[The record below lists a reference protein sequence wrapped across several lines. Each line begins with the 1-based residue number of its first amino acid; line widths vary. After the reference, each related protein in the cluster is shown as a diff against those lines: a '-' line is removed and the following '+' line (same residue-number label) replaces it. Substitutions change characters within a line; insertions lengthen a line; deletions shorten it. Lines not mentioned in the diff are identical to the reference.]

1 MRHETVFLFFI
12 VTFENFR
19 EEVHVCVLFRNGSCR
34 LAEKR
39 WLHHGS
45 SRASA
50 TVVTAP
56 VFVFG
61 VRITPFSKDTRFVVY
76 AALFR
81 LFLVHV
87 FVVHDVLRP
96 PDGRVAVALCI
107 SAIVR
112 APVVVSCRDGG
123 DSSGFSS
130 VPCGVCRSP
139 DGDGVVC
146 FSSVVGSIL
155 GFGRRDHLGRGRDV
169 GCGVLGHEYWVAKGG
184 TRAVRADVWPSGQ
197 GRLRIPQ
204 KYKTRKLVPR
214 HVV

>member
-1 MRHETVFLFFI
+1 MASSRIITDHHE
-12 VTFENFR
+12 
-19 EEVHVCVLFRNGSCR
+19 
-34 LAEKR
+34 
-39 WLHHGS
+39 S

-56 VFVFG
+56 VFVVG
-61 VRITPFSKDTRFVVY
+61 VCITPFSKDTRFVVY

-112 APVVVSCRDGG
+112 VPVVVSCRDGG
-123 DSSGFSS
+123 GPSGFSSVSCVSS
-130 VPCGVCRSP
+130 VPCGVCRSS

-155 GFGRRDHLGRGRDV
+155 GFGRGDHLGRGRDV

-184 TRAVRADVWPSGQ
+184 TRAVRADVWPCGQ

-204 KYKTRKLVPR
+204 K
-214 HVV
+214 